1 MLEASLYPPK
11 KPKKDL
17 ARVEVMKKHAMRRLE
32 LFQNN
37 LWVRLEN
44 KVLENEKSNY

>member
-1 MLEASLYPPK
+1 
-11 KPKKDL
+11 
-17 ARVEVMKKHAMRRLE
+17 MRRLE